1 MRKLSLVT
9 AVSSAIFLILASPD
23 SSAKTSF
30 GGIIFLDSYG
40 VDRNS
45 ANNSGGRLPGAAA
58 TADSFS
64 SGRIELPNITRLRAS
79 WSNEDDVGMFIE
91 LGIGG
96 ASGATSVSTRQA
108 YGTYRISD
116 RWQILAGHTT
126 SPFSPLFPNQ
136 LLGNNAPTSASRAQP
151 AVGGGHNTGK
161 GYGDF
166 DGGRNPQL
174 RFTYL
179 LPSQNGA
186 IAIAFLDP
194 NQGASLSLPGEFS
207 TPPQREG
214 FLPRVDVGGAFAF
227 YNFRVFPGF
236 SYQHQSYNGVASPAE
251 DSVTTWAASLA
262 LQTGRGPF
270 EISGEFNF
278 GQNWKNSSYSLGNSA
293 ASLRGGAIVAAQI
306 NNSDINDSDNYSYWI
321 DAGWKMTTKNTSN
334 TLHFVYGQMQS
345 DPDGAIIS
353 ANQGRVRSTMYGIS
367 WPIELPWIARGMTI
381 RPEAF
386 VYDEGSLA
394 GASGKVDFGREIIA
408 GVQLQYTF

>member
-1 MRKLSLVT
+1 MRKQMLVAAVLTATMLTLSST
-9 AVSSAIFLILASPD
+9 D
-23 SSAKTSF
+23 SFAKTSF

-40 VDRNS
+40 VDRNV
-45 ANNSGGRLPGAAA
+45 ANNSGGRPVAGAP

-64 SGRIELPNITRLRAS
+64 SGRIELPNISRLRAS
-79 WSNEDDVGMFIE
+79 WSNEDNVGMFIE
-91 LGIGG
+91 LGVGG

-108 YGTYRISD
+108 YGTYLISD

-136 LLGNNAPTSASRAQP
+136 LLGNNAPSSASKTQP
-151 AVGGGHNTGK
+151 AIGGGHNTGK

-194 NQGASLSLPGEFS
+194 NQGVALNLPGEFP

-227 YNFRVFPGF
+227 YNFRIFPGF
-236 SYQHQSYNGVASPAE
+236 SYQRQSYNGTTSRSE
-251 DSVTTWAASLA
+251 NSVTTWAASLA
-262 LQTGRGPF
+262 LQTGRGAF
-270 EISGEFNF
+270 EVSGEINF
-278 GQNWKNSSYSLGNSA
+278 GQNWRNSSYSLGSSA
-293 ASLRGGAIVAAQI
+293 ATIRSGAIVTTQLG
-306 NNSDINDSDNYSYWI
+306 NSDIRSTDNYSYWI

-334 TLHFVYGQMQS
+334 VLHLVYGQMQS
-345 DPDGAIIS
+345 DPGGALG
-353 ANQGRVRSTMYGIS
+353 AGGGRVRSAMYGVS
-367 WPIELPWIARGMTI
+367 WPIDLPWIARGMTI

-386 VYDEGSLA
+386 VYDEGGST
-394 GASGKVDFGREIIA
+394 GALGKVDFGREIIA